1 MKLPLFR
8 LIHDIINENADKS
21 FANHVGCVM
30 AHRNRPLFSVMNVT
44 AITMHTASGLGKQKA
59 HRHTHQTL
67 ECVNFIDLVHNSQQ
81 NHRSEFI
88 YGIWRGFCCPSL
100 DYGYSC
106 HSEVHI
112 FQVISNGGSELRVC
126 HINCNTEPDRS
137 GKKVS

>member
-44 AITMHTASGLGKQKA
+44 AITIHTASGLWKNR
-59 HRHTHQTL
+59 RHTHTL

-81 NHRSEFI
+81 NHRSEFMS
-88 YGIWRGFCCPSL
+88 GIFGGASAVSSL
-100 DYGYSC
+100 ITATL
-106 HSEVHI
+106 HI
-112 FQVISNGGSELRVC
+112 SF
-126 HINCNTEPDRS
+126 
-137 GKKVS
+137 K